1 MNFKRRG
8 PTGEGDVKIDLTPM
22 VDCIFNLLIF
32 YAVSTTFI
40 TTPGIK
46 INLPKASA
54 QELIPQKEELIVALT
69 IDNKIF
75 VNQRQVSLEDLEDTF
90 LKAAKKS
97 AETTVVIQAD
107 KDVTHGQVVT
117 VMDLAKRSGLSRLA
131 IATQTPAGKELV
143 Q

>member
-8 PTGEGDVKIDLTPM
+8 LTGEGEVKIDLTPM

-54 QELIPQKEELIVALT
+54 QELTPQKEELIVALT
-69 IDNKIF
+69 VDNKIF
-75 VNQRQVSLEDLEDTF
+75 VNQRQVSIEDLEDTF
-90 LKAAKKS
+90 LKAAKKTT
-97 AETTVVIQAD
+97 ETTVVIQAD
-107 KDVTHGQVVT
+107 KDITHGQVVT